1 MKKHKHTGKNVLS
14 NLLTLLAIILW
25 LWIIGS
31 VVEIG
36 THNTE
41 KGYTYSRYNLLVWM
55 FPED

>member
-1 MKKHKHTGKNVLS
+1 MKKHKHTGKNALS
-14 NLLTLLAIILW
+14 NLLTLLAVILW